1 MVFPDA
7 SMRAEKRT
15 SVIKQL
21 MQRLRRVLAQG
32 SPAYAEVKLAY
43 MDKRGGLL
51 KLREII
57 RSMSRSV
64 AGGSDFVQ
72 AAQQTTKRTKLVEQ
86 LVSMLENAGFD
97 EVNRF
102 QGGATPSMAPSM
114 PMGRADPSVV
124 AQSNLAQ
131 LASIDPPFPYDA
143 AYPDNSLIQMAPKVE
158 YTQRLGIVTPSLVQ
172 GRVICPR
179 EP

>member
-1 MVFPDA
+1 
-7 SMRAEKRT
+7 
-15 SVIKQL
+15 
-21 MQRLRRVLAQG
+21 
-32 SPAYAEVKLAY
+32 
-43 MDKRGGLL
+43 
-51 KLREII
+51 
-57 RSMSRSV
+57 
-64 AGGSDFVQ
+64 
-72 AAQQTTKRTKLVEQ
+72 
-86 LVSMLENAGFD
+86 MLENAGFD

-158 YTQRLGIVTPSLVQ
+158 YT
-172 GRVICPR
+172 
-179 EP
+179 